1 VSRSLRH
8 PLRGSRRF
16 VRPAKP
22 RHSSRKPARQPKLRQ
37 NRFSVESV
45 LETPDTTAARPGLRL
60 RVTGL
65 VVIVLFAL
73 LGLRLWTLQVLQ
85 APAAAKSVTANQ
97 IRAVA
102 VDPVRGLI
110 LDRYGNPLVDN
121 VVVNQI
127 TLSRVTA
134 QQHPEVVGRLAA
146 LLGQTTAQIDA
157 AIADPRFS
165 PYKPVP
171 VLDGAPPSDILYIK
185 EHQDDFPGVS
195 SVQTTERSYPQQE
208 LPGPAQSGYPAA
220 QTLGYVSTINAAELG
235 SRQSQ
240 GYQAGDPF
248 GQSGLEYQYE
258 PELRGVPGRQQLEVD
273 PQGRVVGTLKTT
285 PANPGDNLVTN
296 IDTNLQQVADNA
308 LATQIAT
315 LRNTYDKQCNGGGG
329 CYPAA
334 TEGAVVVMDPQ
345 SGAVYAMSSY
355 PSYNLSEW
363 VGGLSAAQNA
373 QLFGPS
379 SLEPTLNR
387 AIQGRY
393 TPGSTFKL
401 NTASAALNTGL
412 ISPTTPYYDSG
423 TFKTPDCQ
431 YNSTTCVFHDA
442 PGDPGGEF
450 DVSSALSVSSDDFFY
465 NLGYLFY
472 AKAGQFGQ
480 TPIQD
485 QAAQY
490 SLGQLTGIDLP
501 GEVEGRVDSQPERV
515 KLHAEDPKAFPNTTW
530 YTGENI
536 EMAFG
541 QGGTYITPI
550 EQAVA
555 YSTFANGGTRY
566 APQVAAAV
574 VSPTGKVVKRI
585 APQVV
590 GHAPMSPTNHQAM
603 LTGFEGVVNN
613 PDGTA
618 YGVPGLATFPGGL
631 AGKTGTADTVMGK
644 EPTGWFVGFGPTA
657 NPQYVVVC
665 VIDQAGYGA
674 TAAAPVVGQIF
685 TYLASHPVT
694 APGIPPPQQVVQST
708 QPVQLPS
715 LSTPTTPAPG
725 SSG

>member
-8 PLRGSRRF
+8 PFRGSRRF
-16 VRPAKP
+16 VRPAKA
-22 RHSSRKPARQPKLRQ
+22 RHSPRKAARQPKLRQ

-45 LETPDTTAARPGLRL
+45 LEAPDTTAARPGLRL

-85 APAAAKSVTANQ
+85 APAAAKSVSANQ

-110 LDRYGNPLVDN
+110 LDRYGNPLVNN

-146 LLGQTTAQIDA
+146 LIGQTTAQIDA
-157 AIADPRFS
+157 TIADPRFS

-171 VLDGAPPSDILYIK
+171 VLDNAPPSDILYIK

-220 QTLGYVSTINAAELG
+220 QTLGYVSTINAAELKA
-235 SRQSQ
+235 RQSQ

-258 PELRGVPGRQQLEVD
+258 PELRGIPGRQQLEVD

-285 PANPGDNLVTN
+285 PATAGDNLVTN
-296 IDTNLQQVADNA
+296 LDTNLQQVADNA

-315 LRNTYDKQCNGGGG
+315 LRNTYDRQCNNGGG

-345 SGAVYAMSSY
+345 TGAVYAMSSY

-363 VGGLSAAQNA
+363 VGGLSGAQNA

-412 ISPTTPYYDSG
+412 ITPSFSYYDSG

-472 AKAGQFGQ
+472 AKSDQFGE

-555 YSTFANGGTRY
+555 YSTFANGGTRF
-566 APQVAAAV
+566 APQVTAAV
-574 VSPTGKVVKRI
+574 VSPAGKVVKRMT
-585 APQVV
+585 PQIV
-590 GHAPMSPTNHQAM
+590 GHAPMSPANHQAM
-603 LTGFEGVVNN
+603 LTGFEGVVDS

-618 YGVPGLATFPGGL
+618 YGVPGLASFPGGV

-685 TYLASHPVT
+685 SYLASHPVT
-694 APGIPPPQQVVQST
+694 APGIPPAQQVVQST

-715 LSTPTTPAPG
+715 FSTPTTAAPTT
-725 SSG
+725 SG